1 MTGAGRGRRVSAVA
15 RDAWDVSNSAAGL
28 SEAYSASMLVR
39 RSRLHSGIALYLAAA
54 AALPACSALSDITGI
69 CSDSEL
75 PALDRAAAYTWETLG
90 SPTPPEDA
98 YCDSG
103 PYPYVG
109 GQIPGQDPEELLARA
124 REELGCREFEPP
136 EGFDSDGYSQLL
148 ECTFD
153 DEPYMLEVTTDLSVS
168 RSVGVEVGLYKT

>member
-1 MTGAGRGRRVSAVA
+1 
-15 RDAWDVSNSAAGL
+15 
-28 SEAYSASMLVR
+28 ML
-39 RSRLHSGIALYLAAA
+39 SGIALYLAAA
-54 AALPACSALSDITGI
+54 AALPACSALSDLTGI

-75 PALDRAAAYTWETLG
+75 PALDRAAAYTGESLG
-90 SPTPPEDA
+90 SPAPPDEA

-124 REELGCREFEPP
+124 REELGCREFDPP

-153 DEPYMLEVTTDLSVS
+153 DEPYMLEVTTDLTVS
-168 RSVGVEVGLYKT
+168 RSDGVEVGLYKT